1 MCSVQQHK
9 HWEQT
14 GVMNRGEEPTA
25 EQSKL
30 GSEGTVPLSSG
41 GDYAL
46 NRVQNT
52 TPWKPMHPL

>member
-1 MCSVQQHK
+1 MQQHK

-52 TPWKPMHPL
+52 TPWKPTHPL